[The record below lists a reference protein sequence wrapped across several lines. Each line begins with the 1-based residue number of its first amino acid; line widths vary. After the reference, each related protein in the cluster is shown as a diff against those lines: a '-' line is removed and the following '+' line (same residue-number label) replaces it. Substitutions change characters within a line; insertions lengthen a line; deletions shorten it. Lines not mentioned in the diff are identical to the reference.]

1 MVTLHDKSLEDLALV
16 IGTAFP
22 VLAVAYYSAARG
34 MLDDKLEKEGPD
46 WNVDMD
52 IPDWARNRVGRFL
65 IQVFG
70 NTRFRE
76 DRPDKLPFNERVRL
90 ATDRTFML
98 TMPPGFALTLAY
110 LIFSWRWTLALS
122 IVFLQG
128 TISTLI
134 VFGTQ
139 VSMIRLASV
148 IAKPPFN
155 RSNLQP
161 AEAFWGWSG
170 KSLRTRPLAALI
182 RAVMVSAVL
191 LGLAVCA
198 AIIVGFATV
207 K

>member
-1 MVTLHDKSLEDLALV
+1 MVTLDARSLGDLAVV

-34 MLDDKLEKEGPD
+34 MLDDKLEKEGAY
-46 WNVDMD
+46 WNVNMYT
-52 IPDWARNRVGRFL
+52 PDWAHNRVGRFL
-65 IQVFG
+65 IQVGG
-70 NTRFRE
+70 NTRFRDGEE
-76 DRPDKLPFNERVRL
+76 DELPFNERVRL
-90 ATDRTFML
+90 ATDGTFIL
-98 TMPPGFALTLAY
+98 TMPLGFALTLAY

-128 TISTLI
+128 TICTLI

-148 IAKPPFN
+148 IAKPPPN
-155 RSNLQP
+155 ASDLQP
-161 AEAFWGWSG
+161 AEVFWGWSN
-170 KSLRTRPLAALI
+170 KSLKTRPIAALI
-182 RAVMVSAVL
+182 RAVLVSAVL

-198 AIIVGFATV
+198 AFIVEFATV